1 MAYVTEALERFKA
14 LDDKRVD
21 RKNAIYKEI
30 NQLQKNIDEM
40 QEQYTNA
47 LRQDDDKKANQ
58 LLDDISKTKNDIQ
71 FKTDKLNFQD
81 VGENEIK
88 GEEVEKAI
96 NEYHNN
102 VDIFNK
108 EIAKEENEIE
118 ALKEKY
124 KAKARHIK
132 DISQD
137 FQQLHARYRN
147 VLTQS
152 QSRQDRVITRDRNY
166 SINPTKYSINHIE

>member
-58 LLDDISKTKNDIQ
+58 LLDDISKAKNDIQ
-71 FKTDKLNFQD
+71 FKTDKLNVQD

-137 FQQLHARYRN
+137 FQKLHARYRN

>member
-58 LLDDISKTKNDIQ
+58 LLDDISKAKNDIQ
-71 FKTDKLNFQD
+71 FKTDKLNVQD

-124 KAKARHIK
+124 KAKAR
-132 DISQD
+132 
-137 FQQLHARYRN
+137 
-147 VLTQS
+147 
-152 QSRQDRVITRDRNY
+152 
-166 SINPTKYSINHIE
+166 E

>member
-47 LRQDDDKKANQ
+47 LRQDNDKKANQ
-58 LLDDISKTKNDIQ
+58 LLDDISKAKNDIQ
-71 FKTDKLNFQD
+71 FKTDKLNVQD